1 MKPMKVAAV
10 VAGSVMTL
18 AAAAPAFAAQN
29 LPTSLNGGLG
39 GALETVTNQETL
51 DAQPVR
57 TNALD
62 PKNDGSLVNGVG
74 DVAKGLSGGDKSG
87 DKGGK
92 SANGGK
98 GSKGDKGGKG
108 GKADKGKAAKSKDGK
123 TKGKGGA
130 MLGGLPLGQ
139 LPLGG
144 GR

>member
-87 DKGGK
+87 K
-92 SANGGK
+92 STNGGK
-98 GSKGDKGGKG
+98 GAKGDKAGKG

>member
-10 VAGSVMTL
+10 VAGSVLTL

-92 SANGGK
+92 SA
-98 GSKGDKGGKG
+98 KGDKGGKG
-108 GKADKGKAAKSKDGK
+108 GKTDKGKAAKSKDGK
-123 TKGKGGA
+123 SKGKGGA

>member
-10 VAGSVMTL
+10 VAGSVLTL

-98 GSKGDKGGKG
+98 GDKGGKG

-123 TKGKGGA
+123 SKGKGGA
-130 MLGGLPLGQ
+130 MLGGIPLGG